1 MFTTTYD
8 SPIGILTLACDSE
21 GLRHIIFP
29 GGDRTFDTPPDWES
43 RAEPFTNVVTELD
56 EYFAGTR
63 REFTVTLA
71 PTGTE
76 FQQTV
81 WNALRA
87 VDYAE
92 TCSYGD
98 IAKRIGKPKASRA
111 VGAANGANPI
121 PIIVPCHRI
130 VGASGQLTG
139 FAGGLLTKSWLLAH
153 ERGEGQLFDFT
164 NP

>member
-1 MFTTTYD
+1 MFTTNYD
-8 SPIGILTLACDSE
+8 SPIGTLTLAGDSE
-21 GLRHIIFP
+21 GLRHIVFP
-29 GGDRTFDTPPDWES
+29 GGNRTFETPPEWET
-43 RAEPFTNVVTELD
+43 RPEQFKLVVTELD

-87 VDYAE
+87 VEYAE

-98 IAKRIGKPKASRA
+98 IAHRIGKPKASRA